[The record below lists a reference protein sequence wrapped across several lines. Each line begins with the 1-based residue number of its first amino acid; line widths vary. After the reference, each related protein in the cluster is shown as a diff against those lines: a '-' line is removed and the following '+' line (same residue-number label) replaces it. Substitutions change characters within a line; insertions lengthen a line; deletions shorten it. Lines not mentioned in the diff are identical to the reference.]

1 MARTIRLI
9 GCSAYRAA
17 PATEGAN
24 MTFRTSA
31 VLAMTFAGFL
41 ATGVQAQVRMEPA
54 ESAFVWE
61 ALGATPSIQLKNRAA
76 AAVPSAKPARAATQA
91 PASPAAPNEFTYDA
105 LGGTP
110 KIKRSQAD
118 ASAATATA
126 ATTTSTPA
134 TTK

>member
-1 MARTIRLI
+1 
-9 GCSAYRAA
+9 
-17 PATEGAN
+17 

-31 VLAMTFAGFL
+31 VLAMTFAGLL

-61 ALGATPSIQLKNRAA
+61 ALGATPSIQLKKRAA
-76 AAVPSAKPARAATQA
+76 TAVPTPAKPARAATQA

-118 ASAATATA
+118 APAATTTA